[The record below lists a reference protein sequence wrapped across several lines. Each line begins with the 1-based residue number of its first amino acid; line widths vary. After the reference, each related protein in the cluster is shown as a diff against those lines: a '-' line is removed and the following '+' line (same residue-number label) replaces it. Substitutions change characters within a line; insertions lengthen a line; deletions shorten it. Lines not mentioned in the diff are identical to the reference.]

1 VSTFLVGVDGSDPA
15 AAALSWASGLAG
27 YPATDRL
34 IIATVY
40 VADPTDTRGWD
51 QAHDRARERLEQWC
65 QPARDHGVGYEAI
78 LLDGESG
85 PALLAVATERDP
97 DLIVVS
103 RRGCGGFDALVAGS
117 TADYLAHHTRRPLAI
132 VPPEGADSPP
142 AHLLIAVDGSS
153 GSAAAATWAAQLAT
167 RLQAR
172 VTVAYASVPPEIFG
186 RPPAGQRA
194 AAEETLTDHWA
205 APLRQAGLEPDCK
218 VVESRHPADALIE
231 LARDA
236 NADLIVAG
244 TRAVWGL
251 RRIRLGGVT
260 MQLLHHSAVPVVVVP
275 PRP

>member
-1 VSTFLVGVDGSDPA
+1 VTTFLVGVDGSKA
-15 AAALSWASGLAG
+15 AAQALSWACGLAG
-27 YPATDRL
+27 FVGPDRL

-40 VADPTDTRGWD
+40 VAEPTSTSSWD
-51 QAHDRARERLEQWC
+51 QAHDRTRERLEQWC
-65 QPARDHGVGYEAI
+65 QPARDHGVAYESV

-85 PALLAVATERDP
+85 PALLAMAAESDS
-97 DLIVVS
+97 DLSVVS

-132 VPPEGADSPP
+132 VPPEATDSPP
-142 AHLLIAVDGSS
+142 AHLLIALDGSS

-172 VTVAYASVPPEIFG
+172 VTVAHVLVPSEIVG
-186 RPPAGQRA
+186 LLTAGQRA
-194 AAEETLTDHWA
+194 SADEILTDHWA
-205 APLRQAGLEPDCK
+205 APLRRAGLAPDYR

-244 TRAVWGL
+244 TRAVGGL
-251 RRIRLGGVT
+251 RPIRLGGVT
-260 MQLLHHSAVPVVVVP
+260 MQLLHHSAVPVIVVP
-275 PRP
+275 PQS